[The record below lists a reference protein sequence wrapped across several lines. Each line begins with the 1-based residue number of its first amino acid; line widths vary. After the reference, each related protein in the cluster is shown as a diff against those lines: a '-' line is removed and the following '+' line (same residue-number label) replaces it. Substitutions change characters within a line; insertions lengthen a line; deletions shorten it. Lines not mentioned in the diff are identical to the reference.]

1 MLDCVF
7 LLELGN
13 LLVRLVF
20 MRNALVEHLPWVY
33 LDNITD
39 VWAVVS
45 VCRRMFFLWLTGS
58 CLWRDGLHFF
68 EPFLFG

>member
-20 MRNALVEHLPWVY
+20 MSNALVEHLPWVY

-39 VWAVVS
+39 VMG
-45 VCRRMFFLWLTGS
+45 CCIRMPKNVLPLAHWKL
-58 CLWRDGLHFF
+58 
-68 EPFLFG
+68 PMA